1 MEDSRLLS
9 LIDKLSTAADPEF
22 EQICQEL
29 VGLFKKYLSKSKKIQ
44 LASDE
49 QNKLRTY
56 LTKRLLNGS
65 TSDETKVQDR

>member
-9 LIDKLSTAADPEF
+9 LIDKLNSMEDAQV
-22 EQICQEL
+22 EQTCQEL
-29 VGLFKKYLSKSKKIQ
+29 ITIFKKYLQKTKKANM
-44 LASDE
+44 ASDE
-49 QNKLRTY
+49 QNQLITY